1 MKKLIHISIYIL
13 MCHQLAHGASDPR
26 DRDVMP
32 PSTTSTTSPDSQ
44 EDVALDRFNVASLP
58 DPNTNEEKV
67 SDPYFCYEDGTPPAQ
82 CPQGQIHN
90 CSVGACVPTH
100 ANEQYNEQ
108 YAKCAKS
115 ENMAKCQND
124 LKGLR
129 DEIAKAIDLSNGAAG
144 KDSNGANLAKIYNTG
159 VGVAGLLA
167 IYAAQIEGATTC
179 SGAFNL
185 TMAGAGAAMLG
196 FMGMQSDQSGNIK
209 KQLNEHLEKR
219 KKYYD
224 AGGWDKNS
232 EVESLQVQIQ
242 YLKQI
247 EMMSKQ
253 SADSHK
259 SHRNFYGIVGSAAAA
274 CTASVYCVAGEPC
287 APAAIGI
294 AAGGV
299 LLENIAYNEASG
311 SFEKAKKA
319 REKSEAVL
327 AKINKLYDAGRRS
340 GSMRDY
346 TAGTGNSQNNSSP
359 STNDPT
365 VTTDTGG
372 SDNGSS
378 DNGSSDI
385 TTGSEDGSAISFD
398 PDVGLSSN
406 CVGGDLS
413 VSSSN
418 CGNPMAINIPSVNTN
433 IGNTLNKKLDFKGA
447 AAAMSQFAKGNYG
460 ALNGSKF
467 GTSKMSAISQNVF
480 KRVADRALKINKKI
494 DPRTKETLKQ
504 IAKGDLTSSLAA
516 TISKADPTSLAATL
530 ASRGGSKILNNQSG
544 LDSLNPNAIANFGKN
559 SNASSAK
566 LSSGKGLDATTSS
579 SNKAGSKKALSS
591 FNMPNI
597 GDLDSIDLGEDDMND
612 DEFDINKEMAQY
624 EPIEGSAL
632 AGVNAVIH
640 ADQKISIFKIITNRY
655 NYMRVR
661 KSFGRK

>member
-1 MKKLIHISIYIL
+1 MKRLIHISIYIF

-32 PSTTSTTSPDSQ
+32 PSTTSTTSPEPDQDRLHEGSS
-44 EDVALDRFNVASLP
+44 EESDVSIAD
-58 DPNTNEEKV
+58 EKL
-67 SDPYFCYEDGTPPAQ
+67 SDPYFCYKDGAPPAQ

-108 YAKCAKS
+108 YAKCAES

-129 DEIAKAIDLSNGAAG
+129 DEIAKAVDLANGAAG
-144 KDSNGANLAKIYNTG
+144 KDNNGANLAKIYNTG

-167 IYAAQIEGATTC
+167 MYAAQVNGANSCTGGFT
-179 SGAFNL
+179 L

-259 SHRNFYGIVGSAAAA
+259 SHRNFYGIVGAAAAA

-299 LLENIAYNEASG
+299 ALENIAYNEASG
-311 SFEKAKKA
+311 SFDKAKKA

-340 GSMRDY
+340 GSMGDY

-359 STNDPT
+359 STDDPNG
-365 VTTDTGG
+365 TTDTGG
-372 SDNGSS
+372 S

-406 CVGGDLS
+406 CVGEDLS

-433 IGNTLNKKLDFKGA
+433 IGSTLNKKLDFKGA
-447 AAAMSQFAKGNYG
+447 GAAMSQFAKGNYG

-544 LDSLNPNAIANFGKN
+544 LNSLNPNAIANFGKN
-559 SNASSAK
+559 SNASSAE
-566 LSSGKGLDATTSS
+566 LSGGKGLDATTSS
-579 SNKAGSKKALSS
+579 SNKAGSKKSLSN
-591 FNMPNI
+591 FNVPNM

>member
-1 MKKLIHISIYIL
+1 MKKLIHLSIYIF
-13 MCHQLAHGASDPR
+13 MCHQLVHGASDPR

-32 PSTTSTTSPDSQ
+32 PSTTSTTSPEPDQDRLHEGSS
-44 EDVALDRFNVASLP
+44 EESDVSIAD
-58 DPNTNEEKV
+58 EKV
-67 SDPYFCYEDGTPPAQ
+67 SDPYFCYEDGAPPAQ

-108 YAKCAKS
+108 YAKCAES

-129 DEIAKAIDLSNGAAG
+129 DEIAKAVDLANGAAG

-167 IYAAQIEGATTC
+167 MYAAQVNGANSCTGGFT
-179 SGAFNL
+179 L

-259 SHRNFYGIVGSAAAA
+259 SHRNFYGIVGAAAAA

-327 AKINKLYDAGRRS
+327 AKINKLYDSGRRS
-340 GSMRDY
+340 GSMGDH
-346 TAGTGNSQNNSSP
+346 TAGTGNSQNNSNP

-365 VTTDTGG
+365 GTTDTGG
-372 SDNGSS
+372 S

-398 PDVGLSSN
+398 PDVGLSSS
-406 CVGGDLS
+406 CVGEDLS

-433 IGNTLNKKLDFKGA
+433 IGSTLNKKLDFKGA
-447 AAAMSQFAKGNYG
+447 GAAMSQFAKGNYG

-559 SNASSAK
+559 SNASSAE
-566 LSSGKGLDATTSS
+566 LSGGKGLNTIAAGNKKSL
-579 SNKAGSKKALSS
+579 SN
-591 FNMPNI
+591 FNVPNM
-597 GDLDSIDLGEDDMND
+597 GDLDSIDLGDDDMND

>member
-1 MKKLIHISIYIL
+1 MKRLIHISIYIF

-32 PSTTSTTSPDSQ
+32 PSTTSTTSPEPDQDRLHEGSS
-44 EDVALDRFNVASLP
+44 EESDVSIAD
-58 DPNTNEEKV
+58 EKL
-67 SDPYFCYEDGTPPAQ
+67 SDPYFCYKDGAPPAQ

-108 YAKCAKS
+108 YAKCAES

-129 DEIAKAIDLSNGAAG
+129 DEIAKAVDLANGAAG
-144 KDSNGANLAKIYNTG
+144 KDNNGANLAKIYNTG

-167 IYAAQIEGATTC
+167 MYAAQVNGANSCTGGFT
-179 SGAFNL
+179 L

-259 SHRNFYGIVGSAAAA
+259 SHRNFYGIVGAAAAA

-299 LLENIAYNEASG
+299 ALENIAYNEASG
-311 SFEKAKKA
+311 SFDKAKKA

-327 AKINKLYDAGRRS
+327 AKINKLYDSGSRS
-340 GSMRDY
+340 GSMGDY
-346 TAGTGNSQNNSSP
+346 TAGTGNSQNNSNP

-365 VTTDTGG
+365 GTTDTGG
-372 SDNGSS
+372 SDNG
-378 DNGSSDI
+378 NSDI
-385 TTGSEDGSAISFD
+385 TTGSEGGSAISFD

-406 CVGGDLS
+406 CVGDDLS

-447 AAAMSQFAKGNYG
+447 GAAMSQFAKGNYA

-504 IAKGDLTSSLAA
+504 IAKGDVTSSLAA

-530 ASRGGSKILNNQSG
+530 ASRGGSKILNHQSG
-544 LDSLNPNAIANFGKN
+544 LDNLNPNAIANFGKN
-559 SNASSAK
+559 SNASSAE
-566 LSSGKGLDATTSS
+566 LSGGKGLNTNAPG
-579 SNKAGSKKALSS
+579 NKKALSN

-612 DEFDINKEMAQY
+612 DEFDISKEMAQY
-624 EPIEGSAL
+624 EPMEGSAL